1 MSKGIFWFL
10 CFEDME
16 GGSRIMTEDMICKS
30 RLKKYGA
37 EAFLRHKE
45 EVCAA
50 VRTVC
55 FCLEYLQNE
64 KNWSG
69 RRLSVREGLHEYLR
83 LEEKEKDWEKYDR
96 SVRQK
101 AYRKLERELKE
112 RKWRIGEQEIPLRNF
127 LRMGLMLLTEKAGSE
142 GRGDEIRLMESQME
156 INRFQD
162 FREFLEAVYLLGFTE
177 SMEMQDM
184 DDRSSLEGEY
194 RDAERFLKAL
204 EPYIPEEG
212 QADYGLF
219 CRELLD
225 EQARERRK
233 AMERIMEEREEKL
246 AQAVEEISLFRL
258 FREAMEGM
266 SEEAFRK
273 LVTPE
278 LGEDAVCG
286 WEELSGEVQES
297 ILRERKENRIRNLAS
312 AFAYGGN
319 NAGQRLLGQLSG
331 EEQMLVMEQWMT
343 AYYPRDKE
351 MLENRLRR
359 MAWIAEPE
367 EASLEEDWEGCV
379 IREAME
385 KLLGRPLQSDR
396 QE

>member
-1 MSKGIFWFL
+1 
-10 CFEDME
+10 
-16 GGSRIMTEDMICKS
+16 MTENVACEN
-30 RLKKYGA
+30 RLRKYGA
-37 EAFLRHKE
+37 EAFLRHRA

-50 VRTVC
+50 VRMVC
-55 FCLEYLQNE
+55 FCLEYLQNKE
-64 KNWSG
+64 NWSG
-69 RRLSVREGLHEYLR
+69 GRMLVREGFYERLI

-96 SVRQK
+96 STRQK
-101 AYRKLERELKE
+101 AYRELERELKE

-127 LRMGLMLLTEKAGSE
+127 LRMGLMLLTEKAGTD
-142 GRGDEIRLMESQME
+142 GMGDEIRLMESQME
-156 INRFQD
+156 INCFQD

-177 SMEMQDM
+177 FFEVQNTNDN
-184 DDRSSLEGEY
+184 SSLEGEY

-219 CRELLD
+219 CRELLE

-297 ILRERKENRIRNLAS
+297 IFRERKENRIRNLAS